1 MHARDV
7 IHIMCRRA
15 PPSLD
20 GLSDREIFEGLP
32 VGDPWNDGDMY
43 SVFCYLWQSPSTV
56 VADSWLECMT
66 QFPAETRQ
74 LVVADEA
81 LVVEYNN
88 LVTSHAWSTY
98 IVCHGGK
105 CARFFCDRFADF
117 LRSVWLGLRVFCA
130 RFADFCARF
139 ADFLRSVC
147 GFLRSVCGYF
157 ALGLRIFALG
167 LRVFCA
173 RFAGCLLQGLDD
185 ITHGPPSLGLSRIHY
200 QFKIAACMA
209 VKEFHIIDACIG
221 LDCKNPTR
229 KPSAKNPQTGRKN
242 PQTGAIFFSA
252 RFVVLMCTIHDVW
265 VQLLSILVQGDLRL
279 SCTGYV

>member
-88 LVTSHAWSTY
+88 LVTSHA
-98 IVCHGGK
+98 
-105 CARFFCDRFADF
+105 
-117 LRSVWLGLRVFCA
+117 
-130 RFADFCARF
+130 
-139 ADFLRSVC
+139 
-147 GFLRSVCGYF
+147 
-157 ALGLRIFALG
+157 
-167 LRVFCA
+167 
-173 RFAGCLLQGLDD
+173 
-185 ITHGPPSLGLSRIHY
+185 
-200 QFKIAACMA
+200 
-209 VKEFHIIDACIG
+209 
-221 LDCKNPTR
+221 
-229 KPSAKNPQTGRKN
+229 
-242 PQTGAIFFSA
+242 
-252 RFVVLMCTIHDVW
+252 
-265 VQLLSILVQGDLRL
+265 
-279 SCTGYV
+279 